1 MPVPLGLFSG
11 SAPGRSSRQPSLR
24 GALLAVALGLAVP
37 VALHAEP
44 LPDLS
49 RYPAPALGERR
60 WLVEVPA
67 TPPPSRDPAL
77 SSSPEDW
84 RVQLIPGRTIEV
96 DCNRF
101 SFGGR
106 LRSQAVPGS
115 DLRIVRISEVTPVAS
130 TRMACPQGEPKRK
143 AFVPMGGKPFVVP
156 YNPRQPIV
164 IVAPFDLE
172 LRWRLWRAERRQW
185 PALQR

>member
-1 MPVPLGLFSG
+1 
-11 SAPGRSSRQPSLR
+11 
-24 GALLAVALGLAVP
+24 VALGVAAP

-44 LPDLS
+44 LPDLG

-60 WLVEVPA
+60 WLVELPA
-67 TPPPSRDPAL
+67 TPPPSRDPGL

-130 TRMACPQGEPKRK
+130 TRMACPPGEPTRRQ
-143 AFVPMGGKPFVVP
+143 FVPARAPELDALR
-156 YNPRQPIV
+156 YNPRLPLV
-164 IVAPFDLE
+164 IYV
-172 LRWRLWRAERRQW
+172 
-185 PALQR
+185 PAGSEVRYRVFSAGPEQAAAVE